1 MKINNLIKELT
12 DIGLTEYEAK
22 VYVNL
27 LKRDSFTATEI
38 ASASGV
44 PRSKVYEILKQ
55 LCEKSFVTEILGRV
69 KKYTA
74 VCPEEGFAILKK
86 QQEEAFH
93 KKNKQMTKLSKQ
105 LLEFYGNRE
114 DSNGPLDYI
123 QVYRDKRAINSKILS
138 MMEAAKEEVL
148 FFNKSPYI
156 SRIEDNKSG
165 LELMERGIDVRS
177 IYEMSD
183 SSNPSFNEAMLA
195 FHQAGEKI
203 MIVPT
208 LPLKMAVFDRSS
220 VLLMLL
226 DKLPESSAF
235 TTMIIEHKDLANMFI
250 SIFDFF
256 WEQGV
261 SPDFL
266 KEKEKEKDK
275 NKE

>member
-1 MKINNLIKELT
+1 
-12 DIGLTEYEAK
+12 
-22 VYVNL
+22 
-27 LKRDSFTATEI
+27 
-38 ASASGV
+38 
-44 PRSKVYEILKQ
+44 
-55 LCEKSFVTEILGRV
+55 
-69 KKYTA
+69 
-74 VCPEEGFAILKK
+74 
-86 QQEEAFH
+86 
-93 KKNKQMTKLSKQ
+93 
-105 LLEFYGNRE
+105 
-114 DSNGPLDYI
+114 
-123 QVYRDKRAINSKILS
+123 
-138 MMEAAKEEVL
+138 
-148 FFNKSPYI
+148 
-156 SRIEDNKSG
+156 
-165 LELMERGIDVRS
+165 
-177 IYEMSD
+177 MSD

>member
-1 MKINNLIKELT
+1 MKINQLIKDMT

-27 LKRDSFTATEI
+27 LKRDTFTAAEI
-38 ASASGV
+38 ANASGV
-44 PRSKVYEILKQ
+44 PRSKVYEILKH

-74 VCPEEGFAILKK
+74 VSPEQGFAILKK
-86 QQEEAFH
+86 QQEEEFI
-93 KKNKQMTKLSKQ
+93 KKNKQMTKLSQQ
-105 LLEFYGNRE
+105 LHEFYGKRE
-114 DSNGPLDYI
+114 NTNGPLDYI
-123 QVYRDKRAINSKILS
+123 QVLRDKRAINSKIISL
-138 MMEAAKEEVL
+138 MENAKEEVL

-165 LELMERGIDVRS
+165 LELMAKSIEVRS

-183 SSNPSFNEAMLA
+183 SADPSFYEAMLA
-195 FHQAGEKI
+195 FHRAGEKI

-226 DKLPESSAF
+226 DKLPSTSTF

-256 WEQGV
+256 WEQGL
-261 SPDFL
+261 SPEFL
-266 KEKEKEKDK
+266 TNKDNKKE
-275 NKE
+275 

>member
-1 MKINNLIKELT
+1 MKILELIKDMT

-27 LKRDSFTATEI
+27 LKRDSFTAAEI
-38 ASASGV
+38 ANASGV
-44 PRSKVYEILKQ
+44 PRSKVYEILKH

-74 VCPEEGFAILKK
+74 VSPEQGFAILKK
-86 QQEEAFH
+86 QQEEEFLM
-93 KKNKQMTKLSKQ
+93 KNKQMTKLSKQ
-105 LLEFYGNRE
+105 LLEFYGKRE
-114 DSNGPLDYI
+114 NSNGPLDYI
-123 QVYRDKRAINSKILS
+123 QVLRDKRAINSKIISL
-138 MMEAAKEEVL
+138 MENAKEEVL

-165 LELMERGIDVRS
+165 LDLMAKGIEVRS

-195 FHQAGEKI
+195 FHEAGEKI

-208 LPLKMAVFDRSS
+208 LPLKMAVFDRSV

-226 DKLPESSAF
+226 DKLPSNSTF

-256 WEQGV
+256 WEQGL
-261 SPDFL
+261 SPEFL
-266 KEKEKEKDK
+266 
-275 NKE
+275 